1 MSGSVKYGHNV
12 SIRYFGQHQLEQLDP
27 QKTIYETVIQDSIN
41 TEKTFVRNVL
51 GAFLFSGDSIDKTVK
66 VLSGGEKA
74 RLVLATILA
83 SPGNVLLLD
92 EPTNHLDIKSVEI
105 LAEAMKKFSG
115 TILFVSHDEF
125 FISSIATR
133 ILEIRPGMIRDFPGT
148 LSDYRSYVEMLFPD
162 DTTEQNYSSGT
173 NSNCKNDTESKEQR
187 IKDREN
193 RKRLSRAI
201 EKLEK
206 EISCAEENLTALQT
220 TLHDPLNAF
229 NHELL
234 YQTSQQID
242 SLQAELNQ
250 LIRQWEEK
258 QLELEAIAE

>member
-1 MSGSVKYGHNV
+1 MAGSVKYGHNV

-27 QKTIYETVIQDSIN
+27 EKTLYQTVIQDSIN
-41 TEKTFVRNVL
+41 TEKTFVRNIL
-51 GAFLFSGDSIDKTVK
+51 GAFLFSGDSVDKTVK

-92 EPTNHLDIKSVEI
+92 EPTNHLDIKSVEM
-105 LAEAMKKFSG
+105 LADAMKKFSG

-133 ILEIRPGMIRDFPGT
+133 IIEIRPGMIRDFPGT
-148 LSDYRSYVEMLFPD
+148 LSDYRTYLEMLFPN
-162 DTTEQNYSSGT
+162 DTTEQNSS
-173 NSNCKNDTESKEQR
+173 SPSCLSCKSETDIKEQR
-187 IKDREN
+187 IKDREL
-193 RKRLSRAI
+193 RKKLTRSI
-201 EKLEK
+201 ERLEK
-206 EISCAEENLTALQT
+206 EISSAEENLAALQT
-220 TLHDPLNAF
+220 ILHDPSNAL

-242 SLQAELNQ
+242 SLQTELNG
-250 LIRQWEEK
+250 LIKQWEER
-258 QLELEAIAE
+258 QLELEAIVE